1 MVQDRLECKIW
12 EARSTHYV
20 RWSTKC
26 KLVLVMIG
34 FSFRIEDLQA
44 ADVAMKRQQESEERG
59 EGKANVD
66 VMQSL
71 EQNAKRFALN
81 EQLS

>member
-1 MVQDRLECKIW
+1 
-12 EARSTHYV
+12 
-20 RWSTKC
+20 
-26 KLVLVMIG
+26 
-34 FSFRIEDLQA
+34 
-44 ADVAMKRQQESEERG
+44 MKRQQESEEKR
-59 EGKANVD
+59 EEEADVD

>member
-1 MVQDRLECKIW
+1 
-12 EARSTHYV
+12 
-20 RWSTKC
+20 
-26 KLVLVMIG
+26 MIG

-59 EGKANVD
+59 EGEANVD